1 MMTPFDPL
9 FDAALHARKPRHR
22 PAPTPPHLAP
32 RATSLGYRLMVL
44 VMVPPLLVALMLIAR
59 PAHARTRIEPGFE
72 AALPDPPAPK
82 PADGGILN
90 LTSGY
95 AALVEGARAHGV
107 GDSLVIV
114 LSEQFTSSKSAAS
127 KTGKT
132 ASFSFTPPNKGPL
145 SLLSG
150 NQLNNSGASTFNG
163 SGNASQTSSLGGEI
177 SVTIAEVRRNGT
189 VLVRGNKRLLLSQG
203 QEWVQ
208 FSGIVR
214 LADIDTT
221 NRVQS
226 GQVADA
232 RITYSG
238 NGSISR
244 ASREG
249 WLTKLL
255 SFFSPF

>member
-1 MMTPFDPL
+1 M
-9 FDAALHARKPRHR
+9 
-22 PAPTPPHLAP
+22 
-32 RATSLGYRLMVL
+32 
-44 VMVPPLLVALMLIAR
+44 
-59 PAHARTRIEPGFE
+59 
-72 AALPDPPAPK
+72 
-82 PADGGILN
+82 
-90 LTSGY
+90 
-95 AALVEGARAHGV
+95 
-107 GDSLVIV
+107 
-114 LSEQFTSSKSAAS
+114 
-127 KTGKT
+127 
-132 ASFSFTPPNKGPL
+132 
-145 SLLSG
+145 
-150 NQLNNSGASTFNG
+150 
-163 SGNASQTSSLGGEI
+163 
-177 SVTIAEVRRNGT
+177 RRNGT

-238 NGSISR
+238 SGSISR